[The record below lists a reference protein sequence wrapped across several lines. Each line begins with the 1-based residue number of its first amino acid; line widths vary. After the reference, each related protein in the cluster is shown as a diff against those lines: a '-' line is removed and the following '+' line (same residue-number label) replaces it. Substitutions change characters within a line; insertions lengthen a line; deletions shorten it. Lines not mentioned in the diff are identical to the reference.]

1 MRYIHLLNQSH
12 PFPRPIKVAYCSSFM
27 SRFRGLM
34 FQKDIDPGTGILLVE
49 NFESRVNTTIHM
61 LFMNFD
67 IATIWIDSNKKVVDT
82 CYARRWRPYYAPNA
96 PARYILETHPNHL
109 GDFQVGDCLEFL
121 NA

>member
-1 MRYIHLLNQSH
+1 
-12 PFPRPIKVAYCSSFM
+12 
-27 SRFRGLM
+27 M

-82 CYARRWRPYYAPNA
+82 RYARRWRPYYAPNA
-96 PARYILETHPNHL
+96 PARYILETHPDHL
-109 GDFQVGDCLEFL
+109 VDFQVGDCLEFL